1 MLLPVLAAGIALL
14 GGGASKRPR
23 GAAPAHTVAAVAPPR
38 HARRPARSAAPAQAP
53 AVAAG
58 SLPQTHA
65 FPSATSAPFMARMAA
80 LWAGV
85 VSGASAPALPAF
97 FPRQAYVQLKA
108 IPSAGS
114 DWSGQLV
121 AEYALDIAA
130 AHALLG
136 AAAAGAQL
144 VAVNVPTSYAH
155 WVEPG
160 VCYNGIGYW
169 EVPNARVV
177 YRQGGACAR
186 SASPR

>member
-38 HARRPARSAAPAQAP
+38 HARRPARSAAPALAG

-65 FPSATSAPFMARMAA
+65 FPSATGAPFRARMAA

-85 VSGASAPALPAF
+85 ASGSSTPALPAF

-114 DWSGQLV
+114 D
-121 AEYALDIAA
+121 
-130 AHALLG
+130 
-136 AAAAGAQL
+136 
-144 VAVNVPTSYAH
+144 
-155 WVEPG
+155 
-160 VCYNGIGYW
+160 
-169 EVPNARVV
+169 
-177 YRQGGACAR
+177 
-186 SASPR
+186 